1 MENMSDGYKQI
12 LSPFPGHK
20 NKKLGIK
27 LRKNLCWKKEDKI
40 LLLSRKGI
48 ILQSRGMIRRILR

>member
-40 LLLSRKGI
+40 LLLSKGDHI
-48 ILQSRGMIRRILR
+48 TIKRND